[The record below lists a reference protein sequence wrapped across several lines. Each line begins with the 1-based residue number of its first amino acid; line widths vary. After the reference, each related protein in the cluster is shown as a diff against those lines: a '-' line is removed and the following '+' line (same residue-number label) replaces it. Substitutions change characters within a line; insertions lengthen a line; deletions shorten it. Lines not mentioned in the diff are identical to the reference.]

1 MFVGPS
7 GQTVAVVSEDR
18 WKAVISGE
26 APLDWELWA
35 SPITHSRVLTPEG
48 KATVR
53 GAVETITEFFG
64 ADWLSKFA
72 AADRRRAIA
81 ARLPLLS
88 TYWWPI
94 NDTVHVYWRILELAA
109 RLSLLR
115 TSSGFAQVRKDMR
128 GDLGHFAHGLLQ
140 LEVGALALRSGWTVR
155 LEPVPRPGAKT
166 DLFLSRDADAMFVEA
181 KDFQLDAQAVTN
193 LDAARRVQDNF
204 LNLSIQHSVYFEGDF
219 DIGENPAVL
228 DEWLLDIARQ
238 AADTAATQTPRTRDA
253 PSGGQLRIAP
263 GMAPDGIGWSV
274 PVRRGDE
281 WRRIRSA
288 IANKAEQA
296 RGDAPLWLRFDE
308 TSQFWLLSARPEE
321 HLDWLRQLANGIA
334 YCLSGLPHVAGLVLS
349 SAPASQVG
357 SLSAETQLLDSR
369 ATHLVTPVRSPFVR
383 EFLIVANPAG
393 SAGDQ
398 AEAWLQWYRPEGE
411 WLSWA
416 LDVQGYPPLEKLF
429 LTVSA

>member
-1 MFVGPS
+1 MVP
-7 GQTVAVVSEDR
+7 EDR
-18 WKAVISGE
+18 WEALISGE
-26 APLDWELWA
+26 AALDWEIWA

-48 KATVR
+48 KTVLLD
-53 GAVETITEFFG
+53 AVGTIIGFLDAG
-64 ADWLSKFA
+64 WLSKFA
-72 AADRRRAIA
+72 AADRRRATA

-88 TYWWPI
+88 PYWWPI

-109 RLSLLR
+109 RLSSLR

-166 DLFLSRDADAMFVEA
+166 DLFLSRDVDSMYVEA
-181 KDFQLDAQAVTN
+181 KDFHLDAQAATN
-193 LDAARRVQDNF
+193 LDAARRVQDHF
-204 LNLSIQHSVYFEGDF
+204 LGLTMQHHVYFEGDF
-219 DIGENPAVL
+219 DIGEDPDMV
-228 DEWLLDIARQ
+228 DEWLRHVAHM
-238 AADTAATQTPRTRDA
+238 AADTAATQTARTGDA
-253 PSGGQLRIAP
+253 PGGGQLRIAP
-263 GMAPDGIGWSV
+263 GMAHDGSGWSV

-288 IANKAEQA
+288 IANKAEQG

-321 HLDWLRQLANGIA
+321 HLVWMRQLANGIA
-334 YCLSGLPHVAGLVLS
+334 ESLSGFPHVAGLVLS

-357 SLSAETQLLDSR
+357 SLNAETQLLDSR
-369 ATHLVTPVRSPFVR
+369 AIHLVVPVQPPFVR
-383 EFLIVANPAG
+383 ETLIVANPVG
-393 SAGDQ
+393 SAQDQ
-398 AEAWLQWYRPEGE
+398 AEAWLQWYREEGN

-416 LDVQGYPPLEKLF
+416 LEAQGYPPLEKVF